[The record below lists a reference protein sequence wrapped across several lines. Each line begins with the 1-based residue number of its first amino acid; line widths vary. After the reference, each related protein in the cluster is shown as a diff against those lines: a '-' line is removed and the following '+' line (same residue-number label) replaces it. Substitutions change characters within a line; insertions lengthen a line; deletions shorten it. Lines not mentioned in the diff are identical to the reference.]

1 MDFKLK
7 HTYNFNTL
15 APAIL
20 GEKFSMMKVKA
31 IVTADEAVKYSDI
44 YTTFTTLKTE
54 ISNLPDNITDLT
66 FILFTNEDGDKS
78 VYALEYINQDTVVE
92 VEGVNIRVEVRGV
105 TSDDLITIKTKLIE
119 LGYTSI
125 DITTFE

>member
-78 VYALEYINQDTVVE
+78 VYALEYINPDTVVE